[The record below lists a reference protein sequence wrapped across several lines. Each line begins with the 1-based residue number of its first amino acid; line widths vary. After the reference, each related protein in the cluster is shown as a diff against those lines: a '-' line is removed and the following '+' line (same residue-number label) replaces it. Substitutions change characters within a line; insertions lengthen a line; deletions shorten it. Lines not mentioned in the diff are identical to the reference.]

1 MSKSTTIK
9 SIALSGTET
18 IDVYTDCVKASGAID
33 LFGTLNDM
41 QNDFMNSISE
51 ILNEA
56 NVTVEKSKVIK
67 AEIREWIPHMDFW
80 ETDYL
85 DDGLWYEMTISPIED
100 NGTAVELVL
109 RPMKNWYVNEDN
121 DECCELESEYFD
133 FNCYTDRGETWV
145 E

>member
-9 SIALSGTET
+9 SIALSGMET

-85 DDGLWYEMTISPIED
+85 DDGLWYKMTINPIEG

-121 DECCELESEYFD
+121 DECYELESEYFD